1 MDRTVRVLVSAPV
14 VLLAIAFAVT
24 LMLSVTGDHP
34 VWRTEPLNLSEAAAL
49 RDRGEVARLLAAGA
63 DARASMPVRGGF
75 LYQDQTTLT
84 PAEAAVLAD
93 RPEILQLLLDY
104 GLVLDDKD
112 WSRVW
117 CAARSNEIREL
128 LEPVRPPDARTG
140 CAPAE
145 PPVTGSAHAS

>member
-14 VLLAIAFAVT
+14 VLLATAFVVT
-24 LMLSVTGDHP
+24 LMLSVSGDNP

-49 RDRGEVARLLAAGA
+49 RDRGEVARLLAAGT

-75 LYQDQTTLT
+75 LYKDQTTLT

-104 GLVLDDKD
+104 GLVLEPED
-112 WSRVW
+112 WNRVW
-117 CAARSNEIREL
+117 CAAPSDEIREL
-128 LEPVRPPDARTG
+128 LEPVRPPDAQPA
-140 CAPAE
+140 CAPAAL
-145 PPVTGSAHAS
+145 PVAGSAHAG